1 MSFTD
6 PRIAYA
12 AHTATCTFL
21 LDEEG
26 ICVDIVAAPGAR
38 KDPRT
43 GNTAQCLGAQYV
55 ASLDLASS
63 GGLVEL
69 PSPGSTMLFARV
81 DERGRVS
88 LVRTGVVTEFE
99 SRRDADPFDGRPSA
113 DSGAVW
119 TSAPEIPQREEAPAP
134 RVKRTARPAQAAR
147 AAANE
152 RSYPDDRRSAR
163 RAEPLDE
170 ERPEPDFGL
179 DYDDD
184 NARTRVIEAL
194 RPEEVLPLTRRRDEQ
209 PMPLVTRRAIRRSQP
224 SAGDSQPIRREATRE
239 TLRDPGREVS
249 AGRQAQPRG
258 MLPKR
263 APQFV
268 PNEPPAA
275 PPPQAQV
282 QSPPKRDNASASRAV
297 PWPSSRA
304 GGRAGASHPSSFPP
318 DADVRVAGRRRDR

>member
-1 MSFTD
+1 MSFSD

-26 ICVDIVAAPGAR
+26 ICVDIVAAPGSR

-43 GNTAQCLGAQYV
+43 GSTAQCLGAQYV

-69 PSPGSTMLFARV
+69 PSTGSTMLFARV

-88 LVRTGVVTEFE
+88 LVRTGAVTEFE
-99 SRRDADPFDGRPSA
+99 SRRDADPFDGPPTA

-119 TSAPEIPQREEAPAP
+119 TSAPELPPREEAPSP
-134 RVKRTARPAQAAR
+134 RVKRSPRQTHSTQPAR
-147 AAANE
+147 ASEGEHAHRGE
-152 RSYPDDRRSAR
+152 RRVGRRV
-163 RAEPLDE
+163 EPTE
-170 ERPEPDFGL
+170 ERPDLDFGL

-184 NARTRVIEAL
+184 DARTRVIQAL

-224 SAGDSQPIRREATRE
+224 SAGESQPLRREATRE
-239 TLRDPGREVS
+239 ALRDPGREVS
-249 AGRQAQPRG
+249 AARQAQPRG

-268 PNEPPAA
+268 PNEA
-275 PPPQAQV
+275 PPPPPPPAQV
-282 QSPPKRDNASASRAV
+282 QAPPKRDHAPRAV

-304 GGRAGASHPSSFPP
+304 GGRSGASHPSSLPP